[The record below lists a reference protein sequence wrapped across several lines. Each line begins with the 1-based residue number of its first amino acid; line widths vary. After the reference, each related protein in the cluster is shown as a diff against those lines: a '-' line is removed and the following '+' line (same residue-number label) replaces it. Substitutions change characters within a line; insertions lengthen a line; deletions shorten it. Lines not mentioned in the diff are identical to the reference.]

1 MIFFKLQG
9 RLGNQVF
16 QIVFLSLMKKEYSEN
31 SILIDRS
38 PDDFNLDLFEAD
50 FRRELNP
57 LNIIF
62 TYLIKMKNMA
72 IPYKKINMESC
83 LDVYIPSKEYINSNL
98 SGYFQNGQYYSE
110 RKDFLYSLLKV
121 SKKYRYNFDQKYGQI
136 VKNNKVL
143 TIHVRRGD
151 YKTTM
156 FPEIDSSGLLP
167 ISWFKQVFYSIP
179 KGSYDKIFLISDCI
193 EELRNDS
200 FFSSID
206 CSFEVNSQEIDFQLI
221 MNSDISIISNSSFAW
236 WASFLNPLE
245 NKLVYAPFN
254 WVGYNAG
261 VEYPKGIMI
270 DDFIWVK

>member
-1 MIFFKLQG
+1 
-9 RLGNQVF
+9 
-16 QIVFLSLMKKEYSEN
+16 
-31 SILIDRS
+31 
-38 PDDFNLDLFEAD
+38 
-50 FRRELNP
+50 
-57 LNIIF
+57 
-62 TYLIKMKNMA
+62 
-72 IPYKKINMESC
+72 
-83 LDVYIPSKEYINSNL
+83 
-98 SGYFQNGQYYSE
+98 
-110 RKDFLYSLLKV
+110 
-121 SKKYRYNFDQKYGQI
+121 
-136 VKNNKVL
+136 
-143 TIHVRRGD
+143 
-151 YKTTM
+151 
-156 FPEIDSSGLLP
+156 LP
-167 ISWFKQVFYSIP
+167 ISCFKQVFYSIP